1 MSATTR
7 GEALD
12 FTPEIAIKAAG
23 AGGRLYMITPIRK
36 AAESGKTPTY
46 DVTVLQVVEARGLH
60 PSGRE
65 LPHAETLDEAMTAC
79 MVYET
84 AERKAIARVGLVF
97 KPCVFFHARGA
108 NRRRYT
114 IDYDAGTFVES
125 TSYEYPAWVDEDM
138 TSTPLGTWATLKD
151 AMDGCNENETAATA
165 RDGDRSPPGD
175 DD

>member
-1 MSATTR
+1 MSTTTP
-7 GEALD
+7 GDALD

-46 DVTVLQVVEARGLH
+46 DVTVLQVIEARGLH

-65 LPHAETLDEAMTAC
+65 LTHAKTLDEAMTAC
-79 MVYET
+79 MNHET
-84 AERKAIARVGLVF
+84 SARKATARVGLVF
-97 KPCVFFHARGA
+97 KPYVFFHARGA
-108 NRRRYT
+108 HGRRYT

-151 AMDGCNENETAATA
+151 AMEGCNENEAAATA
-165 RDGDRSPPGD
+165 REREDATTGED
-175 DD
+175 